1 MPLDSLFY
9 HYSKNVPWLH
19 CQRKCIL
26 LDYRQSSLV
35 TRYLLLR
42 HNSVIY
48 VDIYSLAMALIPD
61 HVLIQFHSRKKIKKW
76 TSLSFTLSFNPSW
89 ALFNMPRLEIQEE
102 TDWSIPACCNHRLE
116 EYEAD
121 TYKMIFF
128 TLQRARW
135 KQEGNEPRE
144 CHVLS
149 QFSCVQFFAT
159 LWTVACQA
167 PLSMGFPRQKYW
179 SESPCPPPAD
189 LRDPGIEPTS
199 LMSPALAGRLFTTS
213 ATWVK

>member
-1 MPLDSLFY
+1 MENLPGESPWTEDPGGLQFMGLQSVRHDWVTKYILIFIEVYNFCATVHQQESYAFGFSFSSLF
-9 HYSKNVPWLH
+9 KNVPWLH

-35 TRYLLLR
+35 TCYLLLR

-102 TDWSIPACCNHRLE
+102 TDWSIPACCNHRL
-116 EYEAD
+116 
-121 TYKMIFF
+121 
-128 TLQRARW
+128 
-135 KQEGNEPRE
+135 
-144 CHVLS
+144 
-149 QFSCVQFFAT
+149 
-159 LWTVACQA
+159 
-167 PLSMGFPRQKYW
+167 
-179 SESPCPPPAD
+179 
-189 LRDPGIEPTS
+189 
-199 LMSPALAGRLFTTS
+199 
-213 ATWVK
+213 